1 MTNYDIPVFLLG
13 MMVQLCIDNMLEGM
27 GFLLQ
32 SSVHISSIGIHHS
45 SIYKILKKKCYSVSM
60 KNIDIAFNTSHLSQT
75 SYKSVIYLF
84 IIIIIHTIEFQLITF
99 VL

>member
-1 MTNYDIPVFLLG
+1 MVMTNYDIPVFLLG

-45 SIYKILKKKCYSVSM
+45 SIYKI
-60 KNIDIAFNTSHLSQT
+60 
-75 SYKSVIYLF
+75 
-84 IIIIIHTIEFQLITF
+84 
-99 VL
+99 